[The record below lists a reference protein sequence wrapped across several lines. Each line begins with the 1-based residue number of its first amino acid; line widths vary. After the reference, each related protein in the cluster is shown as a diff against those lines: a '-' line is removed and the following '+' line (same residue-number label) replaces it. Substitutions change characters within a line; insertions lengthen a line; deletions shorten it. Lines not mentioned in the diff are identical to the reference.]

1 MKREPD
7 GDSTA
12 TVKDRDDDSGSTGKA
27 NDFITL
33 SSSVLMLEQRGST
46 AHPALLP
53 DTIVE

>member
-12 TVKDRDDDSGSTGKA
+12 TVKDREDDPGSTAKTNG
-27 NDFITL
+27 FITL
-33 SSSVLMLEQRGST
+33 SSSVLMPEQRGST

-53 DTIVE
+53 DAIGE